1 MLFAIVF
8 GFVFMLIFITGL
20 GWLAAKIGNANPEI
34 KDVAKKAAATTA
46 TQLIDRYLK

>member
-1 MLFAIVF
+1 MLFAIVL

-20 GWLAAKIGNANPEI
+20 GWLAVKIGNANPEI
-34 KDVAKKAAATTA
+34 KDAAKKAAATTA